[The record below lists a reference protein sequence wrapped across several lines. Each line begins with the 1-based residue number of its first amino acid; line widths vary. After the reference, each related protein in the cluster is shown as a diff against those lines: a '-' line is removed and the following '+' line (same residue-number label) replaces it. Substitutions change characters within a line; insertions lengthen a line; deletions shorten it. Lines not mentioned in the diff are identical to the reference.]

1 MDTVIADALALNDY
15 LERHGGQVS
24 DLDIDRRSAII
35 QRAPDRFGDSNANQK
50 SNFCSIGLLYN
61 TGRLA
66 GMFCQ

>member
-1 MDTVIADALALNDY
+1 MDTVLADALARNDY

-35 QRAPDRFGDSNANQK
+35 KRAPDRFSDSNANQK
-50 SNFCSIGLLYN
+50 SNFCNIGLLYS
-61 TGRLA
+61 TGHLA